1 MARST
6 RGWTSEGPG
15 PRSRRAGGA
24 NSPGIAV
31 TGATLHE
38 RHAAGENAGGFSG
51 RSCQDAE
58 REVPVTTDQA
68 EVLTVVREQRG
79 AEAARAERDQDVVQ
93 QRRQLRSPALVPLFD
108 CRHDLAGVD
117 PLADQTRYFTG
128 RCCESDPLAAPCPA
142 TPRSPG
148 PRSPCAGP
156 SGSPRCPSSR

>member
-51 RSCQDAE
+51 RSWQGAE
-58 REVPVTTDQA
+58 REVPETTDQA
-68 EVLTVVREQRG
+68 EVLTVVREQRR
-79 AEAARAERDQDVVQ
+79 ADAAHAERDKDVVTP
-93 QRRQLRSPALVPLFD
+93 RRHLRSAALIAPFD
-108 CRHDLAGVD
+108 CRNELETVDL
-117 PLADQTRYFTG
+117 
-128 RCCESDPLAAPCPA
+128 
-142 TPRSPG
+142 
-148 PRSPCAGP
+148 
-156 SGSPRCPSSR
+156 